1 MTTSRGA
8 TVLSIRRLTAAAL
21 ASAALTLAVSGC
33 TTPGVNDLYMPP
45 TSADPYV
52 TPSSTD
58 PSVVMPNEP
67 KAVDLD
73 GTAVRSFL
81 EQNDLRGLPLADARR
96 QVEEAGLSVR
106 FDSGDGSNS
115 TVEPPAD
122 SRVVSQ
128 SMLTQESY
136 PPSHFVV
143 LVVATNT

>member
-1 MTTSRGA
+1 
-8 TVLSIRRLTAAAL
+8 VPSIRRLTAAAL
-21 ASAALTLAVSGC
+21 ASAALATAVSGC
-33 TTPGVNDLYMPP
+33 TTPGVSDLYMPP
-45 TSADPYV
+45 TSAAPYV

-58 PSVVMPNEP
+58 ASVVVPDEP
-67 KAVDLD
+67 KTVDLD

-81 EQNDLRGLPLADARR
+81 EQNDLRGLPLSDARR
-96 QVEEAGLSVR
+96 QVEEAGFSVR
-106 FDSGDGSNS
+106 FDSGNGSES

-143 LVVATNT
+143 LVFATHP

>member
-1 MTTSRGA
+1 MTTARGA
-8 TVLSIRRLTAAAL
+8 TVPSIRRLTAAAL
-21 ASAALTLAVSGC
+21 ASAALALVVSGC

-45 TSADPYV
+45 TSEDPYV
-52 TPSSTD
+52 VPSSTD
-58 PSVVMPNEP
+58 PPSVMPSVP

-106 FDSGDGSNS
+106 FDSSDGSKS

-128 SMLTQESY
+128 YVLTQESY
-136 PPSHFVV
+136 PPSHFVI
-143 LVVATNT
+143 LVVATNP